1 MILILGYMLIN
12 FICLPAP
19 LHFTVREFRT
29 YPSAAVAYLL
39 LSQVLSAVTLDLCA
53 AQAKKKGWPNYKE
66 DACEQCRAR
75 VQEVCRY
82 TCIKTLVI
90 DENVCKQVLKGVHCK
105 KRQLLEKNLFS
116 WNAFQCA
123 CAFCAMC
130 VYNNTVNNYS
140 WWQCFVCQCTRC
152 QALY

>member
-1 MILILGYMLIN
+1 
-12 FICLPAP
+12 
-19 LHFTVREFRT
+19 
-29 YPSAAVAYLL
+29 
-39 LSQVLSAVTLDLCA
+39 
-53 AQAKKKGWPNYKE
+53 
-66 DACEQCRAR
+66 
-75 VQEVCRY
+75 
-82 TCIKTLVI
+82 VI

-140 WWQCFVCQCTRC
+140 WWQCFVCQCTC
-152 QALY
+152 ISSDVKLYTKHNNANLCTT